1 MSKEFKRWAKLA
13 DLPKKPKKQQLD
25 ENIGGIVGIPAISQ
39 ITHTPTIYETAFD
52 HFLSE
57 KYEKMEED
65 SGPHT
70 DLGFDPEQTDPAE
83 HIRVLAKELR
93 TAIETENWSDV
104 SRVLDDLET
113 LTHPDKFPSTWIK
126 EEQDYGVG
134 PYDYERK
141 IVHKVIDGVAN
152 DFSGEDM
159 MTREYINGII
169 AALEELK
176 INDF

>member
-39 ITHTPTIYETAFD
+39 ITHTPTEYETAFE

-57 KYEKMEED
+57 KYDIGTYED
-65 SGPHT
+65 DGV
-70 DLGFDPEQTDPAE
+70 E
-83 HIRVLAKELR
+83 
-93 TAIETENWSDV
+93 
-104 SRVLDDLET
+104 
-113 LTHPDKFPSTWIK
+113 HPDVHEPGAIGNTGTNIVDLTDMPID
-126 EEQDYGVG
+126 EERVEENNG

-159 MTREYINGII
+159 MTREYINAII
-169 AALEELK
+169 TALEELK
-176 INDF
+176 ITDF